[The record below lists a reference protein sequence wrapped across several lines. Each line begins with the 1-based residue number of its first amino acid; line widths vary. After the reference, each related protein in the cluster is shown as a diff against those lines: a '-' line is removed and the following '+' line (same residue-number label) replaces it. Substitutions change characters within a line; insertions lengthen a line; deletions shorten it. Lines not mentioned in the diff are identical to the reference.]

1 MDEIRVRGK
10 LMTGE
15 ELLAEL
21 FTDAARPSMRW
32 LRRQIRARN
41 IPFVR
46 LGRFIVFDIELVRTS
61 LTNRNLVGGKFLQ
74 SPGSTWN
81 ERWRNVG

>member
-1 MDEIRVRGK
+1 MNDIRVSGK

-32 LRRQIRARN
+32 LRRQILARN

-46 LGRFIVFDIELVRTS
+46 MGRFIYFDLELVRTAI
-61 LTNRNLVGGKFLQ
+61 TNRNLVGGKFLQ
-74 SPGSTWN
+74 VERPKWN
-81 ERWRNVG
+81 ERWRNPG

>member
-1 MDEIRVRGK
+1 MNDIRVRGK

-15 ELLAEL
+15 ELLEEL
-21 FTDAARPSMRW
+21 FTDEARPSMRW

-46 LGRFIVFDIELVRTS
+46 TGRFINFDIELVRTA
-61 LTNRNLVGGKFLQ
+61 LTNRNLIGGKFLDK
-74 SPGSTWN
+74 P
-81 ERWRNVG
+81 R

>member
-1 MDEIRVRGK
+1 MTDIRVRGK

-15 ELLAEL
+15 ELLEEL
-21 FTDAARPSMRW
+21 FTDEARPSMRW

-46 LGRFIVFDIELVRTS
+46 TGRFINFDIELVRTA
-61 LTNRNLVGGKFLQ
+61 LTNRNLIGGKFLDK
-74 SPGSTWN
+74 P
-81 ERWRNVG
+81 R